1 MEKNFVAGVQVT
13 QKDGTVTQFVA
24 ETKMEHTLVDSLAAA
39 LDEEAIAQGKIQA
52 VLLALPRESGVSIG
66 LGGSGEM
73 LLRGF
78 IYLQKAI
85 TEAMGP
91 MAEILI
97 EMVRSGMSKMQKEEV
112 KNDGYCGRK
121 NKTGTGCV

>member
-1 MEKNFVAGVQVT
+1 M
-13 QKDGTVTQFVA
+13 
-24 ETKMEHTLVDSLAAA
+24 
-39 LDEEAIAQGKIQA
+39 DEEAIAQGEIQA

-73 LLRGF
+73 LLMGF

-91 MAEILI
+91 MTEILM
-97 EMVRSGMSKMQKEEV
+97 EMVRSGMSKMQEEEV
-112 KNDGYCGRK
+112 KNDG
-121 NKTGTGCV
+121 

>member
-24 ETKMEHTLVDSLAAA
+24 ETKIEHTMVDSLAAA

-91 MAEILI
+91 MAEILM
-97 EMVRSGMSKMQKEEV
+97 EMVRSGMSKMQEDED
-112 KNDGYCGRK
+112 KNDG
-121 NKTGTGCV
+121 

>member
-24 ETKMEHTLVDSLAAA
+24 ETKIEHTLVDSLAAA

-91 MAEILI
+91 MAEILM
-97 EMVRSGMSKMQKEEV
+97 EMVRAGMSKMQKDEV
-112 KNDGYCGRK
+112 KNNG
-121 NKTGTGCV
+121 